1 MAKAVV
7 PGVQERLRSIVGIKG
22 WEYVVYW
29 KISDDQRFA
38 EWVGCCC
45 VGTSSQGLHHAL
57 ESDVFSSAP
66 YFEGSTVRCP
76 DLYVSHAVT
85 KTCLMLSE
93 MPTSVPLDQTG
104 QYNWKTLCRSFGQ
117 VLLSGQP
124 LWTHYPVSTD
134 PGLGQDKLQTK
145 VYIPTQNGIIE
156 LGISSHVVENAALIQ
171 YVKSRCG
178 DTWQEFNVRDVTRT
192 SLQSFHIPLR
202 NDKGLLDTN
211 DLLGGSNVS
220 PLDLSSESALSLGYG
235 RDNMQG
241 YQSSLDQQPFKMF
254 YPSHGAAGGTGELVE
269 RNLQLNTASEGNQ
282 VQWCSSTDSHPWG
295 VPDGPLSEQFSSQV
309 AHTHLSLFGQEKRV
323 PLTGHHSVQEQY
335 EGSGDSSRLEKN
347 LSAFVQNF
355 HEISVPVVPAQT
367 FHAASESPRG
377 SGLSK
382 ENSDRDIKHETR
394 AESSDCSE
402 QIDDEDEKGVP
413 RSGRRHLS
421 KNLVAERKRRK
432 KLNDRLYSLR
442 ALVPKIT
449 KMDRASI
456 LGDAIEYVKE
466 LQQQVKDLQD
476 ELLETKE
483 DDMQANVATI
493 PEENMNPL
501 LLDEEI
507 GVHVGD
513 DGRGSSK
520 LDPLSTPS
528 LDMGE
533 RQIEELRQ
541 PMQVEVSKMD
551 AHLFTLRIFCEKR
564 PGVFVKLL
572 QALDTLGLDV
582 LHANIT
588 TFRGLVLNV
597 FNAEIRDKE
606 LMQAEQVKETL
617 LEMTSQSDCRI
628 ANLGNGHVV
637 GPQLISFDS

>member
-104 QYNWKTLCRSFGQ
+104 SFGQ

-449 KMDRASI
+449 K
-456 LGDAIEYVKE
+456 
-466 LQQQVKDLQD
+466 
-476 ELLETKE
+476 
-483 DDMQANVATI
+483 
-493 PEENMNPL
+493 
-501 LLDEEI
+501 
-507 GVHVGD
+507 
-513 DGRGSSK
+513 
-520 LDPLSTPS
+520 
-528 LDMGE
+528 
-533 RQIEELRQ
+533 
-541 PMQVEVSKMD
+541 VEVSKMD